1 MHHTFID
8 ITSINVEL
16 LSTTIDVELLDNTT
30 IDVELVDLIIDV
42 EILE

>member
-8 ITSINVEL
+8 ITSITVEL

>member
-1 MHHTFID
+1 MHYTFID